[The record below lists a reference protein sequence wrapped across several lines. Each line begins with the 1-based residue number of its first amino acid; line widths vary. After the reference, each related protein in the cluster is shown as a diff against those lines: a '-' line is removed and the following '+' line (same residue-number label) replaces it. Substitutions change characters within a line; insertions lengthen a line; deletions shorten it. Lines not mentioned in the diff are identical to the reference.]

1 MALFIAKR
9 LGAAVLLVIG
19 TILVAFLLTAVLPG
33 DAATARLGERAAADP
48 ELVAAMRE
56 RLGLDRPLY
65 EQLFLYVSG
74 VTRGDLSESIV

>member
-33 DAATARLGERAAADP
+33 DAATARLGRSRVIAALSRDVRRISSA
-48 ELVAAMRE
+48 
-56 RLGLDRPLY
+56 LDAFRHL
-65 EQLFLYVSG
+65 
-74 VTRGDLSESIV
+74 RDCW